1 MFLDEEGYKYPYEYQ
16 ANSEG
21 RAKINFRWSKN
32 NPFKAENMR
41 KLALELEPDVKIISN
56 DEVLFNS
63 SKTKIRFICPICHKE
78 YEKKWC
84 HWVAQEKGRHNCPE
98 CNFDIQRKN
107 MTLPYEEICSRFK
120 DKGLMLLSEYNE
132 YVDNHSNLS
141 CEDENGFRYYIN
153 VIEITNGN
161 FKKYNKFSIKN
172 PYAKYNLQHWCDL
185 VGNNVQVVDVKPRKT
200 ELSTFVCGC
209 GAIFKTTLE
218 SFMSG
223 KQRCN
228 KCVALDSQYSILTKK
243 WLEEYNIKYI
253 QEYRF
258 FNCRYKKPLPFDYK
272 IDWDNKIFLIEVDGW
287 HHFYK
292 TQWHNEEKLKEQ
304 QLRDKIKDDYCRKNG
319 YILIR
324 IPYWLY
330 RTDAYK
336 NILYKTFFG

>member
-1 MFLDEEGYKYPYEYQ
+1 MCC
-16 ANSEG
+16 
-21 RAKINFRWSKN
+21 
-32 NPFKAENMR
+32 
-41 KLALELEPDVKIISN
+41 
-56 DEVLFNS
+56 
-63 SKTKIRFICPICHKE
+63 IRFA
-78 YEKKWC
+78 
-84 HWVAQEKGRHNCPE
+84 V
-98 CNFDIQRKN
+98 
-107 MTLPYEEICSRFK
+107 
-120 DKGLMLLSEYNE
+120 
-132 YVDNHSNLS
+132 
-141 CEDENGFRYYIN
+141 
-153 VIEITNGN
+153 
-161 FKKYNKFSIKN
+161 FS
-172 PYAKYNLQHWCDL
+172 
-185 VGNNVQVVDVKPRKT
+185 
-200 ELSTFVCGC
+200 
-209 GAIFKTTLE
+209 
-218 SFMSG
+218 
-223 KQRCN
+223 
-228 KCVALDSQYSILTKK
+228 LTKK